1 MRRCIPPAAF
11 ICQSATSSSCIHLSV
26 CNKFELHSFVSL
38 QQVRAAWDLQLS
50 RRFSAFATHPRTAS
64 VHFAA
69 HLPCHVFSPVQC
81 RLRAIQPTCQLWP
94 QQERSRSLCMEHAM
108 CATCAHAPTH
118 PPTQPATHN
127 MTSLALLLRLHRT
140 IVATPFRGGRG
151 EEIDTESFAQ
161 CIRFMKRA
169 GVDGVTITGVLGESN
184 RLLDAERVRDATHA
198 HTSLM
203 CIRLHSTHSLH
214 CPSRTHFAR

>member
-1 MRRCIPPAAF
+1 
-11 ICQSATSSSCIHLSV
+11 
-26 CNKFELHSFVSL
+26 
-38 QQVRAAWDLQLS
+38 
-50 RRFSAFATHPRTAS
+50 
-64 VHFAA
+64 
-69 HLPCHVFSPVQC
+69 
-81 RLRAIQPTCQLWP
+81 
-94 QQERSRSLCMEHAM
+94 M
-108 CATCAHAPTH
+108 CACTH
-118 PPTQPATHN
+118 PPTQLATRN